1 VPRHEPGFR
10 PAPVCGPWRAYSA
23 SLSTSSSGT
32 RPLPPTRGATLAGMD
47 RPFTHP
53 AILGDG
59 RTAVLIGSV
68 AEAGSFLVQRWPP
81 RRGRAAYRAAVQAC
95 LRALAG
101 TVEPE
106 VARQALIAAL
116 EDLAG
121 KPAPSSRQ

>member
-1 VPRHEPGFR
+1 
-10 PAPVCGPWRAYSA
+10 
-23 SLSTSSSGT
+23 
-32 RPLPPTRGATLAGMD
+32 MD

-53 AILGDG
+53 VILGDG

-68 AEAGSFLVQRWPP
+68 AEAGAFLVQRWPLR